1 MLNNLKEDGSKKII
15 FSGIKP
21 SGDLTLGNYIGA
33 LKPWT
38 EIQNDYECYYCVV
51 DQHAITENQV
61 PAELRKRS
69 LTGLA
74 LYIAAGLNPEDVTL
88 FIQSHVPEHAQLM
101 WVLNTVTYMGELNRM
116 TQYKDKSRKNEQNLN
131 AGLFT
136 YPVLMAADI
145 LLYSAD
151 IVPVGEDQK
160 QHVEIA
166 RDIAHRFNNKYSPT
180 FVLPNV
186 YNPKVGARI
195 MSLQDPM
202 SKMSKSDENTGG
214 SIYLLDEPSSIARKI
229 KRAVTDSIGEVNY
242 NGEQLAIRNLIN
254 IYSALS
260 GLGIDEI
267 VKKYNGIGYGVFK
280 SELSEIV
287 VDSLTSIQNKYDDLM
302 KNKDYLEEIYKSGAQ
317 KASFRA
323 SRMLRKVYKKVG
335 FINK

>member
-1 MLNNLKEDGSKKII
+1 MAINLREDGTKKVI

-21 SGDLTLGNYIGA
+21 SGDITLGNYIGA
-33 LKPWT
+33 LKPWS

-51 DQHAITENQV
+51 DQHAITEAQT
-61 PAELRKRS
+61 PADLRRRS

-74 LYIAAGLNPEDVTL
+74 LYIACGLNPEEVTL
-88 FIQSHVPEHAQLM
+88 FIQSHVPEHVQLM

-151 IVPVGEDQK
+151 IVPVGDDQK

-166 RDIAHRFNNKYSPT
+166 RDIAHRFNNRYSET
-180 FVLPNV
+180 FVLPDV

-195 MSLQDPM
+195 MSLQDAS

-214 SIYLLDEPSSIARKI
+214 SIYLLDKPEDIARKI
-229 KRAVTDSIGEVNY
+229 KRAVTDSIGVVNY
-242 NGEQLAIRNLIN
+242 SDSQPEIKNLLN

-260 GLGIDEI
+260 DIEIDDI
-267 VKKYNGIGYGVFK
+267 VKKYSGVGYGVFK
-280 SELSEIV
+280 SELSEV
-287 VDSLTSIQNKYDDLM
+287 VVERLSKIQSKYYDLM
-302 KNKDYLEEIYKSGAQ
+302 KNKDYLEQIYKQGAQ
-317 KASFRA
+317 KASYRA
-323 SRMLRKVYKKVG
+323 GKMVSKVHKKVG
-335 FINK
+335 FIAR